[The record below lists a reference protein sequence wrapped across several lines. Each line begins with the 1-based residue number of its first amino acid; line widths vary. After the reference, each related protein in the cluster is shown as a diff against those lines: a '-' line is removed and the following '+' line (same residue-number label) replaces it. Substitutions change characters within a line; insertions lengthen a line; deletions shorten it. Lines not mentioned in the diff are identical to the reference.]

1 MKYKFKFI
9 DLFSGIGGFH
19 LGLASVKGKCVM
31 ACDIDRYAN
40 ESYKHNFNMEPH
52 SDIKDITSGSIP
64 DFDLLCAGFPCQS
77 FSNIGPNGGL
87 SDSRGALIFQVI
99 RILRDRQPKSFIL
112 ENVKGI
118 VNHNSGK
125 TLSLIIDKIEE
136 AGYTVYYRIL
146 EAKDFDLPQIRKRL
160 FIVGIH
166 NKYDIAFNFPKSLK
180 PNLTLNDVF
189 GGIAE
194 RKYAFTIRIGGR
206 RSGIN
211 NRFNWDCYI
220 VDGKPRYVTLEEGLR
235 LQGFPANFFLAG
247 NTDQKF
253 KQVGNSVP
261 TTIVREIGAQLVE
274 TDIFTP
280 NSSKL

>member
-1 MKYKFKFI
+1 MKIKFSFI

-19 LGLASVKGKCVM
+19 SGLTAIKGKCVM
-31 ACDIDRYAN
+31 ACDTDRFAN
-40 ESYKHNFNMEPH
+40 ESYKHNYQIEPRG
-52 SDIKDITSGSIP
+52 DIRTITSNSIP

-99 RILRDRQPKSFIL
+99 RILKDRQPKSFIL
-112 ENVKGI
+112 ENVKGL

-125 TLSLIIDKIEE
+125 TLSHIIDKIEK
-136 AGYTVYYRIL
+136 AGYTVYHRIL

-166 NKYDIAFNFPKSLK
+166 KKYDAVFKFPKPLQ
-180 PNLTLNDVF
+180 PGLTLNDVF
-189 GGIAE
+189 RGKAE
-194 RKYAFTIRIGGR
+194 RQYAFTIRIGGR

-220 VDGKPRYVTLEEGLR
+220 VDGKPRYITLEECLR

-247 NTDQKF
+247 NADQKF
-253 KQVGNSVP
+253 KQVGNSIP
-261 TTIVREIGAQLVE
+261 TTIVREIGMQLVK
-274 TDIFTP
+274 TNIF
-280 NSSKL
+280 NSNSNIQ